1 MIVICDGLGA
11 NEEGKPELRSRFR
24 GQESMDDN
32 LFGLFSTSL
41 SLIAKCLK
49 DYKMI

>member
-1 MIVICDGLGA
+1 M
-11 NEEGKPELRSRFR
+11 LRSRFR
-24 GQESMDDN
+24 GYESKDDN

-41 SLIAKCLK
+41 SLIPKFLN